1 MTLQIKL
8 SNVILRAQHFPPP
21 QQHITGNKLA
31 ILLHPWSYL
40 GGRMNDPVLNSLI
53 EPLHSKNY
61 HVLRYNSRGVGGSS
75 GWPSLTGLA
84 EGKDLE
90 EVIHWAVSGNLNIP
104 DITGVVIIGYSHGS
118 LIASSCPPNIA
129 ALKISHVL
137 ISYPLG
143 PRGWLTMFHSS
154 TYATCLKDL
163 TSHPESN
170 VLIIHG
176 DQDEFTS
183 KIAYEKWVLDIR
195 SPHTRV
201 IQVPGGSHFWR
212 GTDGDRLMDE
222 IQTWLS

>member
-1 MTLQIKL
+1 
-8 SNVILRAQHFPPP
+8 
-21 QQHITGNKLA
+21 
-31 ILLHPWSYL
+31 
-40 GGRMNDPVLNSLI
+40 VLNSLI

-90 EVIHWAVSGNLNIP
+90 EVVHWAVSGNLNIP
-104 DITGVVIIGYSHGS
+104 DITGVVIIVRCLNLPPYIWRFTQKTLQGYSHGS

-129 ALKISHVL
+129 ALRISHVL

-143 PRGWLTMFHSS
+143 PRSWLTMFHSS

-170 VLIIHG
+170 VLIAHG

-183 KIAYEKWVLDIR
+183 KITYEKWVLDIR

-212 GTDGDRLMDE
+212 GTDGDRLIDE